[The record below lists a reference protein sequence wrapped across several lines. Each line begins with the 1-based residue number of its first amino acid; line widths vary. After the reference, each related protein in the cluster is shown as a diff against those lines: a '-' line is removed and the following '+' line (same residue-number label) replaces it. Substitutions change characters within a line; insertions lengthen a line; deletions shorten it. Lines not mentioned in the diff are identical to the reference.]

1 MPTLDCLAA
10 PAPAVRVPAPP
21 PLVSVA
27 IPAYKGAAFIRTTIE
42 SVLAQTLT
50 DFELIVIDDGSP
62 DATADIV
69 ASFPDARIR
78 LLRNPHNL
86 GPQGNWNRCLAEAR
100 GKYIKLLPQDD
111 LLAPDCLAQQAAVLD
126 ADVDERIALVFCARR
141 IVLPDGRTL
150 MRRRYPAHTG
160 LLDGQAVINRCV
172 RGGTNLIGEPGCG
185 LYRRSLSERIGGF
198 DAINPYVVDLD
209 YWFRLLRHGQAYYVD
224 TPLSAFR
231 VSLTSWSVAIGNA
244 QSTDFT
250 QFVRRISATPG
261 FAPSA
266 LDRGLGRLRAPMYS
280 WLRAVVYRLWLA
292 PTRRT
297 G

>member
-1 MPTLDCLAA
+1 MSPLDRLAA
-10 PAPAVRVPAPP
+10 PASTLHAPAPP

-27 IPAYKGAAFIRTTIE
+27 IPAYKGAAFIRATIE

-62 DATADIV
+62 DSTADIV
-69 ASFPDARIR
+69 ASFTDTRIR
-78 LLRNPHNL
+78 LLRNAHNL

-111 LLAPDCLAQQAAVLD
+111 LLAPDCLAQQAALLD
-126 ADVDERIALVFCARR
+126 ADADEHIALVFCARR
-141 IVLPDGRTL
+141 VVLPDGRTL
-150 MRRRYPAHTG
+150 MRRRYPARTG
-160 LLDGQAVINRCV
+160 LLDGQAVINRCI

-185 LYRRSLSERIGGF
+185 LYRRSLAERIGGF
-198 DAINPYVVDLD
+198 DAVNPYVVDLD

-224 TPLSAFR
+224 APLSAFR

-250 QFVRRISATPG
+250 QFIRRISATPG

-292 PTRRT
+292 PTRGT